1 MPKKASPSKKRKAP
15 WKMRGRPT
23 KKMAAM
29 IKQSVD
35 VVMKSNIETKQSC
48 LSSSDGQEF
57 FHNDFITRVTNLLST
72 SQGSSDPGANA
83 SLNRI
88 GDQIM
93 LSGVS
98 IKMILELN
106 ERYSMGTFRIFVVKC
121 ARGDSPQK
129 LRRVANFTPTLL
141 RLERHARDDP
151 LSSYPIVAFHP
162 SNHLHRS
169 LCQLLC
175 RSLRHARTCSSH
187 ADRDRMRLGLP
198 TSTAWYPCLLPG

>member
-1 MPKKASPSKKRKAP
+1 MVPHRGKILFFFSPGFRCTKPALKRN
-15 WKMRGRPT
+15 
-23 KKMAAM
+23 
-29 IKQSVD
+29 IKRAVES
-35 VVMKSNIETKQSC
+35 VMKAHIETKMSC
-48 LSSSDGQEF
+48 MSSTGGEQIY
-57 FHNDFITRVTNLLST
+57 HNSFVTRSTNLLST
-72 SQGSSDPGANA
+72 SQGITDPASTA

-88 GDQIM
+88 GDKIS

-98 IKMILELN
+98 IKMMLELN

-151 LSSYPIVAFHP
+151 LSSHPIVAFHP